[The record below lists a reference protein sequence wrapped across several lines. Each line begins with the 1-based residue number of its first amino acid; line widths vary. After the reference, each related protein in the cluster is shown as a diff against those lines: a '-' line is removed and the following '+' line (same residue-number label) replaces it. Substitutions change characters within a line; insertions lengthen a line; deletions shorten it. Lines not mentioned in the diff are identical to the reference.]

1 MTDNPTEL
9 PELYEAIAGIA
20 DDADRLR
27 MIRSTLDGIADLEA
41 KLRRLRRTTILDL
54 RAADWTGEDVGELL
68 GVTAQRVSQL
78 TKTPTN
84 QGAHRGEA

>member
-9 PELYEAIAGIA
+9 PELYEAIAAIA
-20 DDADRLR
+20 DDAERLR
-27 MIRSTLDGIADLEA
+27 IIRQTLDGVADFGARLRQ
-41 KLRRLRRTTILDL
+41 LRRQTILDL

-68 GVTAQRVSQL
+68 GVSAQRVSQL

-84 QGAHRGEA
+84 EGAHRG